1 MKKIL
6 FLSSILLSLS
16 LFSCSNKVPEV
27 DSNTDDDN
35 TQNNDNEN
43 PNDETPTFDNV
54 LSSDVLDK
62 FASSNLVYEAQI
74 ENSNSTSSYLS
85 SVFSMYSEG
94 RYSFKETVDESQ
106 HITTD
111 VKYFSDEDGN
121 AVVKT
126 LTTLNT
132 VEEQPLVYSATQKKV
147 KFNDYFANPFINLTM
162 DDLTFSS
169 LDHTYAFNNKDKL
182 NSFFTPIN
190 YYGETLSSLK
200 LKYNENDESI
210 NIEYSASTSSYNVHV
225 KGVIKTT
232 LEEVEDI
239 LPYSKE
245 SYTDVIEGALKEMDD
260 AKSYTYS
267 VNRVDLDGKYPEQNL
282 VSYFTEDAILYPA
295 DPFTATSNPYG
306 VAKFNDGSIRQ
317 FEVIDGKAIAGVT
330 DEFYTP
336 VFDVVAPELYREVKE
351 NTYEIDSLTFGSYV
365 AANMANT
372 FDEETL
378 IEYFGISS
386 KLQITLKDGHLQSF
400 SYEISRIYSDYVV
413 QNELT
418 TVTISNIN
426 STTIDP
432 SLTFIVKDE
441 NVEKPKYY
449 GTWSGINRLGNGE
462 AHTIT
467 IDENSIFLDGIG
479 ATQIEFD
486 ATDGY
491 TFMIDDE
498 IYMAML
504 QNDGTLLVCDLI
516 SSSLNMVAIKE

>member
-6 FLSSILLSLS
+6 LLSSILLSLS
-16 LFSCSNKVPEV
+16 LFSCSNKTSAI
-27 DSNTDDDN
+27 DSNTEDD
-35 TQNNDNEN
+35 TQNSDDEN
-43 PNDETPTFDNV
+43 SNDETPIEEIDLTNDILN
-54 LSSDVLDK
+54 K
-62 FASSNLVYEAQI
+62 FSNSNLIYEAKI

-85 SVFSMYSEG
+85 SVYSLYSEG
-94 RYSFKETVDESQ
+94 RYSFKEIVDESQ

-111 VKYFSDEDGN
+111 VKYFSDKDGN

-126 LTTLNT
+126 LSTLNT
-132 VEEQPLVYSATQKKV
+132 VEEQPLVYSSTQEKV
-147 KFNDYFANPFINLTM
+147 KFNDYFDNPFNGLTM

-169 LDHTYAFNNKDKL
+169 LDNTYAFNNQDKL

-200 LKYNENDESI
+200 LTYDGKDDII
-210 NIEYSASTSSYNVHV
+210 NIEYSASTKSYNVHV
-225 KGVIKTT
+225 KGTIKTT
-232 LEEVEDI
+232 LEEVEDV

-245 SYTDVIEGALKEMDD
+245 SYTDSIENALKEMDE

-267 VNRVDLDGKYPEQNL
+267 VNRIDLDGKYPEQNL
-282 VSYFTEDAILYPA
+282 VTYFTENAILYPA

-306 VAKFNDGSIRQ
+306 VAKFNDNSIRQ
-317 FEVIDGKAIAGVT
+317 FEVIDGKAIAGMS

-378 IEYFGISS
+378 IEYFGLSS

-449 GTWSGINRLGNGE
+449 GTWTGINRLGNGE
-462 AHTIT
+462 THTIT
-467 IDENSIFLDGIG
+467 IDENSIIFDGIE
-479 ATQIEFD
+479 ATEIEFD

-516 SSSLNMVAIKE
+516 SSSLNMIAIKE